1 MAARKEGSH
10 VGKLAVPP
18 SHAKAQGRGQD
29 STESPG
35 SLAQK
40 RGSQSLA
47 DEASPSRLSDL
58 VEKRKIA
65 RLRAE
70 KRADS
75 RTVAKRQQAAERIAA
90 ATEELASGV
99 AEATAAA
106 EQLSKA
112 MDQISIGATQ
122 ASAATQQS
130 QAAAVQLARSASS
143 ASAAAAQSMQKV
155 LSIQEL
161 TRKTSD
167 EVDKLVLSVGEASD
181 KNVES
186 ARMMTDLQRQANEI
200 GEVVKAVAS
209 IADQT
214 NLLALNAAIEA
225 ARAGEHGRGFAVV
238 ADEVRNLAEVAERSA
253 GEIRSLI
260 GKIQADV
267 TVVANDTEQAGLRG
281 KEEVEKGRFITRRL
295 IQIEEQMRTV
305 RNASSEVD
313 RASGEV
319 AAAIDQFRKGA
330 DAIAKTAEEAS
341 AAANEA
347 SAACGEQKKA
357 LSEVENSTDEL
368 AQMAEDLKTN
378 TDSEKS
384 SETLAAAAEELS
396 ATVQQANGAA
406 QQIMAAIRQISR
418 NSEHQAAATE
428 QSSAALRQIDKS
440 IKTIDSLAKESL
452 DLVNKLQASVGESK
466 TKIDE
471 LIQGISQ
478 AASAGKASVK
488 NVLTLEGRIRL
499 IDKIVDQISNT
510 AIMTNML
517 AVNGGIEAARAGEFG
532 KGFAVV
538 AGDIRS
544 LATDSA
550 TNAEKIKEMVLSLR
564 SQIQSVA
571 KDVLDV
577 STTADREV
585 QNAKRSTEALKILE
599 SDMLEVQKGIETI
612 ATSAQE
618 SVTGIVQAQKGVEQ
632 ISAAAQQA
640 SSAAQQASSSAQ
652 QQAKGMQELA
662 QAIEDISAMSDE
674 LQNK

>member
-18 SHAKAQGRGQD
+18 SHAKGQGQVHEGGETHGNLASKR
-29 STESPG
+29 SAPVRTE
-35 SLAQK
+35 
-40 RGSQSLA
+40 
-47 DEASPSRLSDL
+47 EASPARLTDL

-99 AEATAAA
+99 AEATAAS

-112 MDQISIGATQ
+112 MDQISSGATQ

-130 QAAAVQLARSASS
+130 QAAAAQLARSAAS
-143 ASAAAAQSMQKV
+143 ASAAAAQSLQKV
-155 LSIQEL
+155 FSIQEL
-161 TRKTSD
+161 TRKTSG
-167 EVDKLVLSVGEASD
+167 EVDKLVQSVGEASE

-186 ARMMTDLQRQANEI
+186 ARMMADLQRQANEI

-267 TVVANDTEQAGLRG
+267 TVVATDTEQAGLRG
-281 KEEVEKGRFITRRL
+281 KEEVEKGRIITL
-295 IQIEEQMRTV
+295 KLVEIEERMRVV
-305 RNASSEVD
+305 RNSSNEVD
-313 RASGEV
+313 RASTEAG
-319 AAAIDQFRKGA
+319 AAIDQFRKGA
-330 DAIAKTAEEAS
+330 DVIAKTAEEAS

-347 SAACGEQKKA
+347 STACDEQKKA

-368 AQMAEDLKTN
+368 AQMAEELKTN

-418 NSEHQAAATE
+418 NAEHQASATE
-428 QSSAALRQIDKS
+428 ESSAALRQIEKS
-440 IKTIDSLAKESL
+440 IKVIDVQAKDSL
-452 DLVNKLQASVGESK
+452 DLVSRLQASVGESK

-471 LIQGISQ
+471 LITGISQ
-478 AASAGKASVK
+478 AASDGKASVK

-577 STTADREV
+577 SLTAEREV
-585 QNAKRSTEALKILE
+585 QNARKSTEALKVLDA
-599 SDMLEVQKGIETI
+599 DMSEVLKGIEAI
-612 ATSAQE
+612 AASAQE